1 MRFLFTLLFILNV
14 FVGYSQDGLQFI
26 SNDQPKKN
34 RSQVIFLEDSFIAN
48 DSLII
53 SFQFSVYNKLF
64 IGDILNIKNTVNNST
79 VSLNYDFTYSTDN
92 KPYLKLNLKGIKN
105 LLEIQIPDDYVE
117 FEKWM
122 NVKLKINYSLNQLEL
137 TFLNQTSV
145 IENLFKEKNSLVNI
159 VFGQNEFNDNVPA
172 FNLKDLRILTEN
184 KNVYFPFSEK
194 KGTIVNAKNNNIK
207 AKIKNPLW
215 VAESYKDWKL
225 ITQLELDSN
234 HNVVYDSS
242 QMRFIILG
250 ENNSYDFNVV
260 STIIS
265 NNSYNNPSK
274 FHSYTSGKAFLN
286 TETNKILMLQTG
298 EPNASEN
305 KFLNKKLGVQSL
317 EKDSKDQ
324 LNNTYSLGSINSS
337 SNTWK
342 NLYSYNILEQPL
354 FNFNTH
360 YDYLSNSLLIFGGY
374 SDFKFRNDF
383 LKFNFNT
390 NVFDKIIFS
399 GDNISPRYMSG
410 MSLTKKNSLLVY
422 GGEGNLSGDEN
433 IGKIPFYDLFEIN
446 LNEGSINRL
455 WKKSFSYNH
464 NSISENLI
472 LNDPEDYFYCLVYNG
487 KEESINLKK
496 VSVENGDEIYLGGK
510 INFNTSILAN
520 NFNLFYEQKNNKL
533 YAYTKEFSDNRLEKN
548 LISFYSIEME
558 PLLNE
563 LFKKEKAEL
572 SESYID
578 LKWIGLILFIII
590 FLIILI
596 LIFKKI
602 SIKSTVA
609 KTKKDY
615 IFVRS
620 DRSDVKLFF
629 VNVIALEAMK
639 DYTKI
644 ITKENSYM
652 VHGNISNFITK
663 FPQNKFVR
671 IHRSTVINVDF
682 ITSFESNTVNLGRHH
697 YTIGGKYTS
706 IIKKYLN

>member
-274 FHSYTSGKAFLN
+274 FH
-286 TETNKILMLQTG
+286 
-298 EPNASEN
+298 
-305 KFLNKKLGVQSL
+305 
-317 EKDSKDQ
+317 
-324 LNNTYSLGSINSS
+324 
-337 SNTWK
+337 
-342 NLYSYNILEQPL
+342 
-354 FNFNTH
+354 
-360 YDYLSNSLLIFGGY
+360 
-374 SDFKFRNDF
+374 
-383 LKFNFNT
+383 
-390 NVFDKIIFS
+390 
-399 GDNISPRYMSG
+399 
-410 MSLTKKNSLLVY
+410 
-422 GGEGNLSGDEN
+422 
-433 IGKIPFYDLFEIN
+433 
-446 LNEGSINRL
+446 
-455 WKKSFSYNH
+455 
-464 NSISENLI
+464 
-472 LNDPEDYFYCLVYNG
+472 
-487 KEESINLKK
+487 
-496 VSVENGDEIYLGGK
+496 
-510 INFNTSILAN
+510 
-520 NFNLFYEQKNNKL
+520 
-533 YAYTKEFSDNRLEKN
+533 
-548 LISFYSIEME
+548 
-558 PLLNE
+558 
-563 LFKKEKAEL
+563 
-572 SESYID
+572 
-578 LKWIGLILFIII
+578 
-590 FLIILI
+590 
-596 LIFKKI
+596 
-602 SIKSTVA
+602 
-609 KTKKDY
+609 
-615 IFVRS
+615 
-620 DRSDVKLFF
+620 
-629 VNVIALEAMK
+629 
-639 DYTKI
+639 
-644 ITKENSYM
+644 
-652 VHGNISNFITK
+652 
-663 FPQNKFVR
+663 
-671 IHRSTVINVDF
+671 
-682 ITSFESNTVNLGRHH
+682 
-697 YTIGGKYTS
+697 
-706 IIKKYLN
+706 